1 MGNVA
6 HPIVRCRERNNHSK
20 QIDINAET
28 KSGCGESIS
37 SEIHLLACAQVK
49 EEQ

>member
-6 HPIVRCRERNNHSK
+6 HPIVRCRERNDRSK
-20 QIDINAET
+20 QIDVNAET

-37 SEIHLLACAQVK
+37 AETRLLARPQLK